1 MHAARSPGFGND
13 MSGTSRSCLSAWVIA
28 VMAAATLVSQASAAD
43 YPNRSIHVVVP
54 FAAAGVTDIVARILF
69 DRIAQSVGQ
78 TIIIDDRPGAGG
90 NIGLDQVAKSA
101 PDGYTL
107 VVADPSTSLPAN
119 VTLFPK
125 LNFHPVR
132 DLAPVALFGT
142 TGAVLIVSN
151 ALPARSIEE
160 FVALAKRKPGD
171 LMYGSTGNGTPGHLN
186 GVLFSQLV
194 GIKTVHVPYR
204 TGSQGTTDLLT
215 GRIQFWIAPIPT
227 RLEQINSGQLRALA
241 VAGNERSADLPGL
254 PTIRE
259 SGFGDFDA
267 STTYA
272 VFAPKGTPSDIIG
285 TLYAEI
291 ARALGEE
298 VVAQKFRAAG
308 VEPRTGSPSDVA
320 RLLDAQIAQWADVIR
335 SAGIKIDER

>member
-1 MHAARSPGFGND
+1 
-13 MSGTSRSCLSAWVIA
+13 
-28 VMAAATLVSQASAAD
+28 
-43 YPNRSIHVVVP
+43 
-54 FAAAGVTDIVARILF
+54 
-69 DRIAQSVGQ
+69 
-78 TIIIDDRPGAGG
+78 
-90 NIGLDQVAKSA
+90 
-101 PDGYTL
+101 
-107 VVADPSTSLPAN
+107 LPAN

-151 ALPARSIEE
+151 ALPARSIGE
-160 FVALAKRKPGD
+160 FVALAKRKPGE

-186 GVLFSQLV
+186 GELFSQLV
-194 GIKTVHVPYR
+194 GIRTVHVPYR

-241 VAGNERSADLPGL
+241 VAGNDRSADLPEL

-272 VFAPKGTPSDIIG
+272 VFAPKGTPPDTIDK
-285 TLYAEI
+285 LYVEI
-291 ARALGEE
+291 KRALDDEA
-298 VVAQKFRAAG
+298 VQRKFLTAG
-308 VEPRTGSPSDVA
+308 VEPRIGTPLDVA
-320 RLLDAQIAQWADVIR
+320 RLLESQIAQWAVVIR
-335 SAGIKIDER
+335 RAGIKIDER